1 MKYLS
6 TSIYCKKYDAVVGDI
21 TVLANRTNYVEFTQ
35 PYAKSGLAMVV
46 PVKSKENAWLFV
58 KPFRAAMWLVVSIAF
73 MYTMFAVWFLER
85 RTNPE
90 FRGPWKIQLS
100 TAMWFTFSTLFFAHR
115 EALRSNFTRV
125 VLVVWLFVVFVL
137 TSSYTANLSSFLTV
151 QRLEPTVTDMATL
164 RRSNSPVGCDR
175 DSFVRKYMEEVLDF
189 HPYNIL
195 KIFRKGSPIARDFS
209 KAILEL
215 SENETLDRLD
225 RDWFKSSNNECADS
239 DNKDTDNQSLS
250 ISNFWGLFLV
260 TTFTSTIILVL
271 YILHLFRKFRYH
283 SVRPIGTRS
292 GADASF

>member
-90 FRGPWKIQLS
+90 FRG
-100 TAMWFTFSTLFFAHR
+100 

-260 TTFTSTIILVL
+260 TTFTSTIMLVL